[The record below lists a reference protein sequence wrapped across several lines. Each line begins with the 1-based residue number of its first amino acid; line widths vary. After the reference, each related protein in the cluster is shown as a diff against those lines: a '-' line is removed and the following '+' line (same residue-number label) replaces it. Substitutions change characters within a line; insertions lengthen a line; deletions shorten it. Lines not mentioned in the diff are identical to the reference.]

1 MSKKLTGSIQGLQ
14 CEYNQGTYNQ
24 GTRQNRQSD
33 LQIFCR
39 GRKME
44 KQTKRNVFYKNKIK

>member
-14 CEYNQGTYNQ
+14 CEYNQ

-44 KQTKRNVFYKNKIK
+44 KQTKRNVFL